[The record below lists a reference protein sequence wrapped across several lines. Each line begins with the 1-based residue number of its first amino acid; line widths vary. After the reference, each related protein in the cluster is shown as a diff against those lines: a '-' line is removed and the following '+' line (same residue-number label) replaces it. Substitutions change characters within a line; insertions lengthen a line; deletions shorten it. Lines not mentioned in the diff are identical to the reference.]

1 MPTLVRLSVED
12 FDDIIALWRAAG
24 LTTIKLTGR
33 DSKEAFEAQMAK
45 GIQAVFA
52 LRENEQADSKLIGV
66 VMATHDTRKGWV
78 NRLAIHP
85 DFRGQGLSQTLIQ
98 ACEDHFAAEG
108 IGIYAAMI
116 EETNAASLASFQ
128 KAGYHVH
135 EDMVY
140 VTKRI
145 ADGI

>member
-12 FDDIIALWRAAG
+12 FDEIIALWLAAG
-24 LTTIKLTGR
+24 LTTIKPTGR
-33 DSKEAFEAQMAK
+33 DSKEAFEGQMGK

-52 LRENEQADSKLIGV
+52 LRESDNNGSLIGV

-85 DFRGQGLSQTLIQ
+85 DFRGQGLSQVLIQ
-98 ACEDHFAAEG
+98 ACEDYFAAEG

-116 EETNAASLASFQ
+116 EESNAASLASFQ